1 MIESNNLVLDTSTN
15 ERQILLYE
23 LFDEYLRTLSNSSHS
38 SIRYYIED
46 FKRHVENK
54 YVLYVTIDDIQNYIN
69 YKKDL
74 NLKDSTVYRYYR
86 MLKTIFNYAISHK
99 YLKENPCVGVKV
111 KHQLRCPLKN
121 INYSKSYIKKLLKL
135 YKHTNLY
142 YIVLIA
148 LHSRYEKN

>member
-1 MIESNNLVLDTSTN
+1 MLQSNNLVLFASTN

-23 LFDEYLRTLSNSSHS
+23 LFDKYLKTLSSSS
-38 SIRYYIED
+38 YNTIKYYIED
-46 FKRHVENK
+46 FKKHMGNK
-54 YVLYVTIDDIQNYIN
+54 YILDITVDDIQYYIN

-74 NLKDSTVYRYYR
+74 NLKDSTIYRYYR

-111 KHQLRCPLKN
+111 KHQLRCALKN

-148 LHSRYEKN
+148 LHSRYEKS